1 MSASAHRF
9 KREVEM
15 RGFVDRIDHSEVFL
29 LVWTRRVLTVLA
41 LLVLAVGLWN
51 LIAGTFNFFDSP
63 NVDIEDSFDI
73 PEFVAPKNA
82 QLSNKQEA
90 AAPQQSSDTPDES
103 KWVHPLPRY
112 DDEINEIVDDL
123 YPLYVEHY
131 NFSEDGEKREE
142 LIDFIAGQL
151 SELVDELTED
161 QMDDAVDGLVD
172 YIHELTEFYGDMD
185 LPDLKTADLRKQEI
199 DEILGNPVLEYDN
212 LVTQNF
218 DRFKREVARARL
230 EATENNDSAVVQFMI
245 VGGAVA
251 VVFLL
256 VVFLL
261 VFRVE
266 HSLRRSA
273 DSLES
278 SSG

>member
-1 MSASAHRF
+1 
-9 KREVEM
+9 M